1 MKTVWAL
8 FDSGDGSYSRALK
21 DNYNVIAIGKDK
33 LNENKAN
40 FMNLDLANNSLLFD
54 DTSLFDELDK
64 LPHPDIILAS
74 PPCESW
80 SNASAMMR
88 GNTCWYSSETE
99 FKDGHV
105 EKSKFTVRT
114 SKHIDSKNH
123 TPFKVDFAKTVRNR
137 INGELCAFNTM
148 EIIKHYKPEHYIIE
162 NPMTSKIFDY
172 YEDVCD
178 WHNIRNKVRY
188 NNYDSEYPQKPTIF
202 FSDIDLELDSSVHQS
217 DITIGVDKRKG
228 ARRKQIRNY
237 NVRSSIPTSLI
248 VHAINKIES
257 YDEVI

>member
-8 FDSGDGSYSRALK
+8 FDSGDGSYAKALSGGGEYK
-21 DNYNVIAIGKDK
+21 VIAIGKDK

-40 FMNLDLANNSLLFD
+40 FINLDLANNGILFND
-54 DTSLFDELDK
+54 NSLFDELDK
-64 LPHPDIILAS
+64 LPKPDIILAS

-88 GNTCWYSSETE
+88 GNTCWYSSSTE
-99 FKDGHV
+99 FKDGHI
-105 EKSKFTVRT
+105 ENSKFTIRT
-114 SKHIDSKNH
+114 SKHIDTKNH

-148 EIIKHYKPEHYIIE
+148 EIIKRYNPEHYIIE

-178 WHNIRNKVRY
+178 WHNLRNKVRY
-188 NNYDSEYPQKPTIF
+188 NNYDESYPQKPTIF
-202 FSDIDLELDSSVHQS
+202 FSDINLDLNSSIHPS
-217 DITIGVDKRKG
+217 PITIGVDKRKSSK
-228 ARRKQIRNY
+228 RKQIRNY
-237 NVRSSIPTSLI
+237 NIRSSIPSSLI
-248 VHAINKIES
+248 LEAVKKLYA
-257 YDEVI
+257 V